1 MVFPDLSMGQYI
13 TRQYTQNVANALSS
27 VTDVPTASIS
37 TLDVRP
43 STGSSGKRRALL
55 QSSGNGVQVRMA
67 DMYSVVRPVYVY
79 SWFAGRSYM
88 CAPLRAAVVSVGRHC
103 CSPLATARR

>member
-43 STGSSGKRRALL
+43 STGSSGSRRRALL
-55 QSSGNGVQVRMA
+55 QSSGNGVQVGLGC
-67 DMYSVVRPVYVY
+67 D
-79 SWFAGRSYM
+79 G
-88 CAPLRAAVVSVGRHC
+88 
-103 CSPLATARR
+103 